1 MCSSAICFIF
11 LLIFLEL
18 GHATSQ
24 ASPFVLF
31 PPALYF
37 DSSNYIYV
45 TPVIR
50 DIQYV
55 NITLSIS
62 DSEQNVYNQALLNR
76 PSTETSKFDVR
87 LGRGS
92 RPAKYFIEIFV
103 SGHDTLHST
112 IFGAPNVRVITL
124 RTDKVTYKPTQTVN
138 IRALPLNHQ
147 DELYEGDVEFQ
158 LLDPKGFKI
167 FNKESK
173 ADNRFIA
180 TSFTLPP
187 YLRYGEWKV
196 VAFAKDS
203 AVKFHTVFYVND
215 YVLPKYRVF
224 LTVEATNSPL
234 IVKASVF
241 ARFAHGNVVNGDVT
255 LRCSL
260 ISSRETTNVGVR
272 SAPPSSK
279 KLVSAQVGFTMN
291 TPKLETFICTLSI
304 TI

>member
-11 LLIFLEL
+11 ILIFLAF

-92 RPAKYFIEIFV
+92 RPIKYFIEIYV

-112 IFGAPNVRVITL
+112 IFGAPNVL
-124 RTDKVTYKPTQTVN
+124 N
-138 IRALPLNHQ
+138 IRALPLTHQ

-167 FNKESK
+167 FNKVSK

-187 YLRYGEWKV
+187 YLRFGEWKV
-196 VAFAKDS
+196 VSFAKDS

-224 LTVEATNSPL
+224 LTVEATKSPL

-279 KLVSAQVGFTMN
+279 KLVSAQVGFYNEYTN
-291 TPKLETFICTLSI
+291 T
-304 TI
+304 